1 MRVWAEPGP
10 AFLPASRMTSLHFS
24 PEVPP
29 WVLGV
34 LAALAVGAVAL
45 AVLRRAGGAWLRAAA
60 FAVLLAWLAGP
71 RLVQE
76 VRDALPD
83 IGLLVVDRTA
93 SMAID
98 GRQDSVDEAARS
110 LQAQAAR
117 LPGLELR
124 TVSVPEGGRDGTR
137 LFAAVDRALAD
148 IPRNR
153 LAGIV
158 ALSDGQVHDVPA
170 TDAGFAPAP
179 LHLLLP
185 AAGAQTDRRLRVVA
199 APSYGVVGRDVAI
212 RVVVEDLGVPGGVPG
227 GVAGGGGGLLGG
239 GSGGLLGG
247 GAGGLLGAAR
257 GTAQLTIRRDGEP
270 PVERTVPV
278 GVEQDV
284 AVPIAQPGPTVV
296 ELSVAHRA
304 GEISDLNNRVVV
316 PINGVRDRLRVLLVS
331 GEPNQGERV
340 WRRLLKADPSV
351 DLVHFTILR
360 PPEKDDM
367 TPLGELAL
375 IAFPTRE
382 LFVQKIAQFDLIIL
396 DRFQNRGILPMPY
409 LRNIADYVRGG
420 GGLLL
425 SVGPEFVGADSLSDT
440 PLAEVLPARAPDTG
454 PDGVVEGSFRPRV
467 TALGERHPVTEG
479 LPGANTQAPG
489 GAGGVPGGAAA
500 GAASGQGT
508 AAGAASGQRAA
519 AGSGPGV
526 EGARAPQAAAG
537 FARAGTEP
545 AWGPWY
551 RAITPQDPHGQVLM
565 SGPDGLPLLLLDRVE
580 QGRAAMLM
588 SDQIWLWARGHEGGG
603 PQAELLRRLAHWLM
617 KEPGLEE
624 EALEARIEAGRLT
637 VERRSLAEA
646 PAGQVTVTAPDGTTQ
661 AVALA
666 AAGPGRAVA
675 SLDAAAPGVWAASD
689 GTRKAFAAAE
699 AANPLEE
706 ADLRASAERM
716 APLLRQSGGSA
727 HLLRPGGAPELRMV
741 SADGAASGAGWI
753 GLRRRDAHLV
763 TGVSSVPLLPAWAGL
778 PLLLGLV
785 LLAWRREGR

>member
-1 MRVWAEPGP
+1 
-10 AFLPASRMTSLHFS
+10 MTSLHFT
-24 PEVPP
+24 PEVPL
-29 WVLGV
+29 WL
-34 LAALAVGAVAL
+34 LVAL
-45 AVLRRAGGAWLRAAA
+45 AVLAVGVVALALLRRARGAWVRAAA
-60 FAVLLAWLAGP
+60 FGVLLAWLAGP

-93 SMAID
+93 SMGID
-98 GRQDSVDEAARS
+98 GRLATVEAAARA

-124 TVSVPEGGRDGTR
+124 TVGVPEGGRDGTR

-170 TDAGFAPAP
+170 GNGGFAPAP
-179 LHLLLP
+179 LHLLMP
-185 AAGAQTDRRLRVVA
+185 ASGPQTDRRLRVVA
-199 APSYGVVGRDVAI
+199 APTYGVVGRDVAV
-212 RVVVEDLGVPGGVPG
+212 RVVVEDLGV
-227 GVAGGGGGLLGG
+227 A
-239 GSGGLLGG
+239 GG
-247 GAGGLLGAAR
+247 GAGG
-257 GTAQLTIRRDGEP
+257 TATLSVRRDGEAA
-270 PVERTVPV
+270 VERTVPV

-296 ELSVAHRA
+296 EISVGHRA

-409 LRNIADYVRGG
+409 LRNIADYVRAG

-454 PDGVVEGSFRPRV
+454 PDGLVEGAFRPRV

-479 LPGANTQAPG
+479 LPGANTVAAGVQG
-489 GAGGVPGGAAA
+489 GGVQGAGVQAGGVQGSAVQGAAA
-500 GAASGQGT
+500 GA
-508 AAGAASGQRAA
+508 
-519 AGSGPGV
+519 
-526 EGARAPQAAAG
+526 
-537 FARAGTEP
+537 EP

-551 RAITPQDPHGQVLM
+551 RAITPQDAHGQVVM
-565 SGPDGLPLLLLDRVE
+565 SGPEGMPLLLLDRVE

-624 EALEARIEAGRLT
+624 EALEARIEGGRMS

-646 PAGQVTVTAPDGTTQ
+646 PGGLVTVTAPDGGTQ
-661 AVALA
+661 VVALA
-666 AAGPGRAVA
+666 AAGPGRAA
-675 SLDAAAPGVWAASD
+675 ATLDAAAPGVWGVSD
-689 GTRKAFAAAE
+689 GTRRAFAAAE
-699 AANPLEE
+699 AANPEEE
-706 ADLRASAERM
+706 ADLRASPEKLGG
-716 APLLRQSGGSA
+716 LLRQSGGSA
-727 HLLRPGGAPELRMV
+727 HWLRPGGAPELRMV
-741 SADGAASGAGWI
+741 GAEGSASGAGWI